1 MKLNKKGFTLI
12 ELLAVIVILAALSL
26 VAVPGISRL
35 INSSKKKTFVS
46 QGQALI
52 EAAQTQYATSDTI
65 SDGDWC
71 ISISNINLDKG
82 SKSKSALNGKTLTG
96 YVEGKAS
103 GTGVDKVMT
112 WKAYLYDTEKKYEI
126 TTETSAD
133 NLTGTA
139 LGQSE
144 AAPSITNNICP

>member
-71 ISISNINLDKG
+71 ISIRL
-82 SKSKSALNGKTLTG
+82 
-96 YVEGKAS
+96 
-103 GTGVDKVMT
+103 
-112 WKAYLYDTEKKYEI
+112 
-126 TTETSAD
+126 
-133 NLTGTA
+133 
-139 LGQSE
+139 
-144 AAPSITNNICP
+144 